1 MNTRCALSICIV
13 IVTFLSAYTE
23 PVGALL
29 MHENKRYGHY
39 NVPGDAA
46 HHYFNLLEGPAWENK
61 YCAFRMYIDMDDR
74 NAIDIFGKLKEGS
87 FLQNFNDASDD
98 PHAIWSWGTDILK
111 VGSAMGLGSFRL
123 FNNGQWINPQLPE
136 TIDSLV
142 ITIADSSVETPQVRL
157 GYYGWNI
164 GNGNKITVFWTIS
177 TTFEERAVH
186 CELSIEGNYSG
197 KVVAGMV
204 NHNENTDNPNRQTVS
219 VIRDE
224 EPPLLATLGKQ
235 SALPEGYT
243 DSLLMAIYTE
253 SSYFDSFVKDGTTN
267 LGMVLTPDEENKV
280 RWSFAYSCVCEVNP
294 LFRHADWK
302 KTLIPPTSVDRQF
315 TVEQSYPVSGNTSTM
330 PALVY
335 SLDGRVF
342 GKMPGNAVLPG
353 QCSNGVYVINRKSG
367 GNNGSGLTHYKV
379 NSLFSR

>member
-1 MNTRCALSICIV
+1 MSTRFTFSIIIM
-13 IVTFLSAYTE
+13 IVTFLRVYAD
-23 PVGALL
+23 PIGAVLL
-29 MHENKRYGHY
+29 HEGTRYGHY
-39 NVPGDAA
+39 NVPGNAA
-46 HHYFNLLEGPAWENK
+46 HHYFDLLEGPAWENK

-74 NAIDIFGKLKEGS
+74 NAIDIFGKLEEGS
-87 FLQNFNDASDD
+87 FLQNFDDASDD
-98 PHAIWSWGTDILK
+98 PHAMWSWGTDILK

-164 GNGNKITVFWTIS
+164 GGGNKITVVWTIS
-177 TTFEERAVH
+177 TTYEERAVH

-204 NHNENTDNPNRQTVS
+204 NHHENNDNPNRQTVT
-219 VIRDE
+219 VIQDE

-253 SSYFDSFVKDGTTN
+253 SSYFDSFAKDGTTN
-267 LGMVLTPDEENKV
+267 LGMVLAPDDDNKV
-280 RWSFAYSCVCEVNP
+280 KWSFAYSCVCEEDP
-294 LFRHADWK
+294 LFRHEDWRDS
-302 KTLIPPTSVDRQF
+302 LIPPTAIAPKYNGENACSI
-315 TVEQSYPVSGNTSTM
+315 GNRADAATAHLYT
-330 PALVY
+330 LN
-335 SLDGRVF
+335 GRMI
-342 GKMPGNAVLPG
+342 GRLPGNAVLPG
-353 QCSNGVYVINRKSG
+353 NCSKGVYIIDRKSNGGK
-367 GNNGSGLTHYKV
+367 GLTQYKV
-379 NSLFSR
+379 NGLFSR